1 MFPGEMVR
9 TLPQYLE
16 AEEAALLR
24 ALAGVEEMSEM
35 DSFEW
40 MKAEGFFE
48 DQAIANAVKR
58 MRPDLKRVEALRG
71 KAEEMG
77 LKPDSPITL
86 DFFLEAMDTY
96 VQFLVSHRYVMKALV
111 ERTVREESGI
121 DRETH

>member
-1 MFPGEMVR
+1 
-9 TLPQYLE
+9 
-16 AEEAALLR
+16 
-24 ALAGVEEMSEM
+24 MSEM

-77 LKPDSPITL
+77 LKPDSPISV

-96 VQFLVSHRYVMKALV
+96 VQFLVSHRYVMKALL

-121 DRETH
+121 DREHH